1 MVAEERWLWS
11 AVLQSAVLDYLGRRR
26 VLKDQIQ
33 HREIDERA
41 QIESARE
48 WLWDDESRDVGS
60 LRWIGDVLGFDPDH
74 LRQALIRWEKSG
86 AKGKIPWNR
95 IRR

>member
-48 WLWDDESRDVGS
+48 WLWDDESRECRLPPLDRRRSWIRSRSPPASPDSVGEERS
-60 LRWIGDVLGFDPDH
+60 EG
-74 LRQALIRWEKSG
+74 
-86 AKGKIPWNR
+86 
-95 IRR
+95 